1 MTRRAPDVASTAG
14 ATVDAQ
20 RLVFELAASPTAVSV
35 ARSALLAGKST
46 LPTSV
51 RDDVLLLLT
60 ELLTNAVRHAKA
72 AADRAVRVEFR
83 RQGEMVSVAV
93 FDEGTGF
100 AAEAPHPRR
109 DQSDGWGLFLVD
121 RIADRWAITP
131 TASGTCAWFEIR
143 CPE

>member
-1 MTRRAPDVASTAG
+1 MTGRAPDSSAR
-14 ATVDAQ
+14 ATDPADS
-20 RLVFELAASPTAVSV
+20 LVFELAARPTAVSV
-35 ARSALLAGKST
+35 ARAALLAAKST
-46 LPTSV
+46 LPTPV

-83 RQGEMVSVAV
+83 RRGEMVRVAV

-100 AAEAPHPRR
+100 AADAPHHRR
-109 DQSDGWGLFLVD
+109 DQSGGWGLFLVD
-121 RIADRWAITP
+121 QIADRWAITP